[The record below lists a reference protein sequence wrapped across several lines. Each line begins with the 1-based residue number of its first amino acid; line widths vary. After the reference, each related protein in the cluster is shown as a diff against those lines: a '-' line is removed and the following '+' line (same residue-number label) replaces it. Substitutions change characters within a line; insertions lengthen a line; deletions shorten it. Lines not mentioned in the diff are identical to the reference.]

1 MPNQIVHCAIVQIT
15 KMTNLALSA
24 ADARGAPLKEA
35 YVNLRL
41 GDCTNSWI
49 PALNSQG
56 KPEQLLMLSEGSSGK
71 PKS

>member
-1 MPNQIVHCAIVQIT
+1 MPNQVVDCPIVQIT

-24 ADARGAPLKEA
+24 DDARGAPLIN
-35 YVNLRL
+35 VNLRL
-41 GDCTNSWI
+41 VDCTNSWI

>member
-1 MPNQIVHCAIVQIT
+1 MPNQVVDCPIVQIT

-24 ADARGAPLKEA
+24 ADARGAPLKA

-41 GDCTNSWI
+41 CDCTNSWI

>member
-1 MPNQIVHCAIVQIT
+1 MPNQLVHCDIVQIT

-24 ADARGAPLKEA
+24 ADARGAPLIN
-35 YVNLRL
+35 VNLRL